1 MNKRLLLLGFLA
13 TNAIA
18 CGRVHRDTY
27 NVILDPQFS
36 EDEYEKSLTAI
47 DDWTSKIPEL
57 TLNPVIG
64 TCSGRQDATI
74 CVHASSAADVAD
86 HAHKTIVYG
95 GLPPIGYT
103 DNSDGHPEDWMD
115 GIDGAEI
122 WIAMDWV
129 GDGQKDENDFRSVV
143 EHEIGHGTSM
153 VHHDTVGNL
162 MALNHTNWMTF
173 ADCDDVAQ
181 FYQIRG
187 RNVPACQ
194 IGDGH

>member
-1 MNKRLLLLGFLA
+1 MNTKLLLLGFLA
-13 TNAIA
+13 TNSVA
-18 CGRVHRDTY
+18 CVVHRNDY

-36 EDEYEKSLTAI
+36 DNEYEKALSGI

-64 TCSGRQDATI
+64 ACSGRVDATI
-74 CVHASSAADVAD
+74 CVHASTGAEVAS
-86 HAHKTIVYG
+86 HAHKSIQSNG
-95 GLPPIGYT
+95 QPPIGYT
-103 DNSDGHPEDWMD
+103 DNSDGHPEDWME

-129 GDGQKDENDFRSVV
+129 GDGQKDENDFRAVV
-143 EHEIGHGTSM
+143 EHEIGHGMSM
-153 VHHDTVGNL
+153 VHHNEHGNL
-162 MALNHTNWMTF
+162 MALDHTNWETY

-187 RNVPACQ
+187 RDVPACK
-194 IGDGH
+194 IGEGQ